1 MFKIPTYEELEK
13 KESQLNNDR
22 LAYSGTHL
30 LKRKKNQEYDTSDLG
45 SSHSPAT
52 KQKTPS
58 PTALSKIKSKTPEP
72 LEKQEIPSQSAPQN
86 QINVRRIDE
95 DDDDDLL
102 NMFIEENKDII
113 EKPLSQP
120 KPATKPND
128 ISVPV
133 NKPNEFAVPEI
144 PAPIKFDPKMP
155 ILRAEFQTSTSN
167 KNVAGSSYGGGPL
180 IVSSKQRGNPV
191 LKHIKNVPWKFC
203 DQITP
208 DYQMSRLMCG
218 FFLSMKYHLLNATYI
233 HNRLKEIGR
242 AYNIR

>member
-13 KESQLNNDR
+13 KESELDNDR

-30 LKRKKNQEYDTSDLG
+30 LKRKKTSEDDTA
-45 SSHSPAT
+45 HSEQSGQA
-52 KQKTPS
+52 KKNS
-58 PTALSKIKSKTPEP
+58 PPQPPQSPQTND
-72 LEKQEIPSQSAPQN
+72 EI
-86 QINVRRIDE
+86 
-95 DDDDDLL
+95 DDDDELL
-102 NMFIEENKDII
+102 NIFIKENKDII
-113 EKPLSQP
+113 EKPLSQS
-120 KPATKPND
+120 KSLTQQHD
-128 ISVPV
+128 S
-133 NKPNEFAVPEI
+133 NKPIDFAVPAV

-155 ILRAEFQTSTSN
+155 INRSDAQTSASTR
-167 KNVAGSSYGGGPL
+167 NVAGSSYGGGPL

-233 HNRLKEIGR
+233 HKRLKEIGR
-242 AYNIR
+242 AYNIRWKF